1 MLEQKSKRNKVKIRG
16 VSGDNSRDLPEVPTY
31 WQQKE
36 SSPRY
41 APDDSGLLFT
51 VSSGPSS

>member
-51 VSSGPSS
+51 VFSGPSS